1 MNPSVRV
8 FLPLI
13 LIVIALCFM
22 TACGPVVKNSA
33 LADSSSFPGGEMPSY
48 PLPEYR
54 IQPGDQ
60 LDIKFFYNPELNELL
75 IPVRPDGR
83 ISLQLVGELTAAGLT
98 PTELSRTLEEK
109 YAVELKKPQIA
120 VILRSFAGQMVFVD
134 GEVNRAGLVNLVG
147 AMTIL
152 QSISQGGG
160 FKDTA
165 RPYEVVVIR
174 RGSDH
179 KPIIQT
185 VNLEKAIDGTDMAQ
199 DIFLRPF
206 DIVYVPK
213 SPIANVNL
221 WVYQYITSVIPFSI
235 GAGYTTPSGLFLGGT
250 TRTGR

>member
-1 MNPSVRV
+1 MNPLGTKSLAPLL
-8 FLPLI
+8 FLFPMLWLI
-13 LIVIALCFM
+13 

-33 LADSSSFPGGEMPSY
+33 LADKADFQEAQMPSY

-54 IQPGDQ
+54 IQPGDT

-83 ISLQLVGELTAAGLT
+83 ISLQLVGEVTAAGQTPVELT
-98 PTELSRTLEEK
+98 RALEEK
-109 YAVELKKPQIA
+109 YSAELKKPQVTI
-120 VILRSFAGQMVFVD
+120 IIRSFVGQAVFVD
-134 GEVNRAGLVNLVG
+134 GEVNGPKLVNLI
-147 AMTIL
+147 ASTTTL
-152 QSISQGGG
+152 QAISQAGG

-165 RPYEVVVIR
+165 RPYEVIVIR
-174 RGSDH
+174 RGPDH

-213 SPIANVNL
+213 SPIANANL
-221 WVYQYITSVIPFSI
+221 WVRQYIRGMIPLSF
-235 GAGYTTPSGLFLGGT
+235 GYVFPTGLFIGSGG
-250 TRTGR
+250 GGY